1 VKIILQISTSTLG
14 DMAIEETEDK
24 TTTNREDQKAIIVE
38 LLAQALYKVTAAY
51 DISKDMF
58 DLGDAPYTSA
68 DERKYE
74 EDRQP
79 RYSSAAANRAVHNIE
94 PTHTGHSSP
103 QDRNECYCDRV
114 SEEGED
120 ELVLTEEELEFVKG
134 IISVMRGK
142 NAETN

>member
-51 DISKDMF
+51 DIDKDMF
-58 DLGDAPYTSA
+58 DLGDAPYVTA
-68 DERKYE
+68 EDRKHE
-74 EDRQP
+74 QDRQP
-79 RYSSAAANRAVHNIE
+79 RYSSAAANRAIRDLE
-94 PTHTGHSSP
+94 PTHKGH
-103 QDRNECYCDRV
+103 NGYEKGCYCDHEP
-114 SEEGED
+114 EEGED
-120 ELVLTEEELEFVKG
+120 ELVLSEEELEFVKG
-134 IISVMRGK
+134 IVSVMRGK